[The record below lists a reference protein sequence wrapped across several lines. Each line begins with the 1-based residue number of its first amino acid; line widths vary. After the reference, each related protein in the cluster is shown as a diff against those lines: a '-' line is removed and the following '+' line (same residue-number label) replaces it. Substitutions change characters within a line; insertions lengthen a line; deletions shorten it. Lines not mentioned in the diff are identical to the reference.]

1 MRKIGEWMCEF
12 CSNERRMVRQLSI
25 MKYIIFSRKIIL
37 HWLIRIIIII
47 LLLMPSFGLLMRN
60 IISARGIGRGRFLI
74 KIVNIF
80 IFEMIQQR
88 EIF

>member
-12 CSNERRMVRQLSI
+12 CSNERPMARQLSI

-37 HWLIRIIIII
+37 HWLIRIIIAI
-47 LLLMPSFGLLMRN
+47 LLLMLSFGLLMRN
-60 IISARGIGRGRFLI
+60 IISARGIGRDHFLI

-80 IFEMIQQR
+80 MFEMMRRR